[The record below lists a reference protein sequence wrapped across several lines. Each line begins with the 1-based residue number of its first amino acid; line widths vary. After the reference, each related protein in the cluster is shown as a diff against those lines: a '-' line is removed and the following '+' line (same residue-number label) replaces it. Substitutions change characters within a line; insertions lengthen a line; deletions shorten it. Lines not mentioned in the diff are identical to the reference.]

1 MSREKAGRRENIYLP
16 EMDLSARYD
25 PSRNPVR
32 GERESK
38 NTERGLFSRWVA
50 AQVVAFAAWSR
61 LNAPRSSG
69 QRIARRADR
78 RRSR

>member
-32 GERESK
+32 GERERARIRSAVCF
-38 NTERGLFSRWVA
+38 RVGSRRKLSR
-50 AQVVAFAAWSR
+50 SR
-61 LNAPRSSG
+61 LG
-69 QRIARRADR
+69 AD
-78 RRSR
+78 